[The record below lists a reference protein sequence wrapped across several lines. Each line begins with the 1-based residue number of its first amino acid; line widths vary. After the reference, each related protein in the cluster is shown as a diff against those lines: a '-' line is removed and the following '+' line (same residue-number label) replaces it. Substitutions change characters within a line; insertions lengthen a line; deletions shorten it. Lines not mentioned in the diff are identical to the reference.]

1 MRPLSLAERLREPG
15 AVSLKDLLSGEKR
28 ALDGS
33 TEMSAVQYTDEIVR
47 S

>member
-1 MRPLSLAERLREPG
+1 
-15 AVSLKDLLSGEKR
+15 LKDLLSGEKR

-47 S
+47 SGFPAIRELPDRARRA